1 MLYTQIL
8 HYILDRFA
16 VSCPTPKS
24 TGGTLC
30 ILCTKLHCCSQ
41 MIWSILNLL
50 PSMFIHS
57 RRDILGK
64 RMAFGANGIAQA
76 SQLVSNLI
84 IGDKNATDGVEAPRF
99 YLLDNS
105 TIAVEGDKCLNIK
118 ILIHYH

>member
-1 MLYTQIL
+1 
-8 HYILDRFA
+8 
-16 VSCPTPKS
+16 
-24 TGGTLC
+24 
-30 ILCTKLHCCSQ
+30 
-41 MIWSILNLL
+41 MIIY
-50 PSMFIHS
+50 S
-57 RRDILGK
+57 RSHILGK

-84 IGDKNATDGVEAPRF
+84 IGDKNPTDGVEAPRF